1 MSMDMQALIA
11 AVRQHAVDNYTTGGW
26 DYVVECWED
35 DEIQVE
41 IEKAGATTAT
51 AAIKTIGD
59 IIQHLDEYRRE
70 VQCTAW

>member
-1 MSMDMQALIA
+1 MDMQALIA
-11 AVRQHAVDNYTTGGW
+11 AVKQHAIDHYITGGW

-41 IEKAGATTAT
+41 IEKAGATTVA

-70 VQCTAW
+70 IKATAW